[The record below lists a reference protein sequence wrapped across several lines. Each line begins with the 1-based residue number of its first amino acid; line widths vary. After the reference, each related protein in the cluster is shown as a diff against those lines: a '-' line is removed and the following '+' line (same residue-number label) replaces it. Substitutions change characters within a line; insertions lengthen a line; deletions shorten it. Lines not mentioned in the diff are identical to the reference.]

1 MLVTESFAPPV
12 VKAPKTIHRCIL
24 KTSLSTK
31 SRAGSGGQL
40 ACHVCLASYSDYN
53 TYFRHLVDR

>member
-1 MLVTESFAPPV
+1 M

-31 SRAGSGGQL
+31 NSGGQL

-53 TYFRHLVDR
+53 TYYRHLVDR